1 MTYIDSQEFAVHAQ
15 EFVEATS
22 ALVSGRTINIMNT
35 DGIII
40 ASTERERIGDFHQG
54 AKEVAETGKPV
65 RIGKADLYRYPGARE
80 GYNLPIISAGRII
93 GVVGMYGEEAEIS
106 DAANLLCV
114 YVTQYFEQ
122 QTRTHQR
129 ELEYEIRERLLELY
143 LLGDKNQAETIFQ
156 LEDAISIHLRY
167 PAEVVIIRSKEAEGI
182 ARSGNARPESIYE
195 ILRSER
201 ENGRKDIFGIKG
213 NDLIVLHAL
222 RGQDREKDPFYA
234 ALRQRMLTERGV
246 RISVS
251 SSCHKLEDIPE
262 KSDPNPMP
270 EDKVKEL
277 KDWVKQTLGD
287 EVKDVI
293 TKGRLVDSPA
303 AVLNADSISPQMR
316 AMLKAMNDSP
326 LPKPVVDFEINTK
339 SPVIKNLAALKESS
353 PELAKLVLEQIFDNA
368 LLSAG
373 LLENTTEMSK
383 RLNEILAQIKA

>member
-65 RIGKADLYRYPGARE
+65 RIEKADLYRYPGARE
-80 GYNLPIISAGRII
+80 GYNLPIVSAGRII

-129 ELEYEIRERLLELY
+129 ELEYEIRERLLEMY

-167 PAEVVIIRSKEAEGI
+167 PAEVVIIRSKVSEGV
-182 ARSGNARPESIYE
+182 ATRSGTARLESIYE
-195 ILRSER
+195 VLRSER
-201 ENGRKDIFGIKG
+201 ESGRKDIFGIKG

-222 RGQDREKDPFYA
+222 RGQDRTKDPFYA
-234 ALRQRMLTERGV
+234 ALRQRMLKERGV

-262 KSDPNPMP
+262 GFKEATELLRIDKGQFCEMHAAEDRCSYYMSRLLKHGGGRFTEEQYQKLSQAMDPRQ
-270 EDKVKEL
+270 L
-277 KDWVKQTLGD
+277 KQLLET
-287 EVKDVI
+287 
-293 TKGRLVDSPA
+293 A
-303 AVLNADSISPQMR
+303 AMYYHSNHSVQEAS
-316 AMLKAMNDSP
+316 
-326 LPKPVVDFEINTK
+326 
-339 SPVIKNLAALKESS
+339 AALHIHK
-353 PELAKLVLEQIFDNA
+353 
-368 LLSAG
+368 
-373 LLENTTEMSK
+373 NTLQYRMNH
-383 RLNEILAQIKA
+383 LYEILGLEADDTFERELFIRMLIVWHREKY

>member
-1 MTYIDSQEFAVHAQ
+1 MTYIDSHEFAVHAQ

-234 ALRQRMLTERGV
+234 ALRQRMLTERSV
-246 RISVS
+246 RISIS

-262 KSDPNPMP
+262 GFTEAMELLRIDKGQFCEMYAA
-270 EDKVKEL
+270 EDRCSYYMSRLIKH
-277 KDWVKQTLGD
+277 GG
-287 EVKDVI
+287 
-293 TKGRLVDSPA
+293 GRFTEEQYRKLAQAMDSRQLQLLLETA
-303 AVLNADSISPQMR
+303 AMYYHCNHSVQEA
-316 AMLKAMNDSP
+316 
-326 LPKPVVDFEINTK
+326 
-339 SPVIKNLAALKESS
+339 AALLHIHKNTLQYRMNHLYE
-353 PELAKLVLEQIFDNA
+353 
-368 LLSAG
+368 
-373 LLENTTEMSK
+373 LLELDNDDTFERELFIRMLIVWHRDK
-383 RLNEILAQIKA
+383 HNHN